1 MIDTKIACQC
11 GNRFKFDMDLVNGRA
26 PDGMVCP
33 SCGAPV
39 TPACN
44 ALVDFL
50 VGKVPPSLG
59 TGSRPLKEIRVVCAC
74 GARYKFDLELSEQ
87 EMPAPVTCPGCQ
99 ADLTA
104 TANSE
109 IRSYVTK
116 RSLVAETPAAPAVA
130 DTVPAP
136 APAASPAILPEPSPV
151 AASTTPTPLA
161 PAAALPVLPPS
172 LVTPAAIAPDSPP
185 AASLDSPPAAAATP
199 DPKPSLDATAA
210 STTTPTPATPAPK
223 DAIAKPIEDL
233 FSQARAVS
241 VAMEGAIAKPIEDPF
256 GPAPEAKTSGPKLKP
271 LEVPRPNRPPPGS
284 RPATPPAGNKP
295 AVPVASAASAA
306 PGARPS
312 SGKPGSKT
320 IAKPATNTASREPNF
335 TVGVGGAV
343 GGAVIGAVIWFVLLK
358 ATPMT
363 AGWMAVVVGLLSGG
377 SARLLGRGGSPK
389 LSTISC
395 VSSAVAIGLM
405 IWIGMLRFSDRQ
417 AEKGLEPQYQQ
428 FVADAKL
435 AIAADDNQL
444 RAYIARTRPSADL
457 DGNLITQADIQKFRA
472 TELPKLKE
480 RATGSAADKA
490 KFFSERIAAYRDA
503 QAWDEVW
510 QETFGIF
517 GLLLALVGIIVP
529 AKLAG

>member
-109 IRSYVTK
+109 IRSFVTK
-116 RSLVAETPAAPAVA
+116 RSLIAETPAAPAVA
-130 DTVPAP
+130 DAVP

-151 AASTTPTPLA
+151 AAPTTPTPLA
-161 PAAALPVLPPS
+161 PAALPVLPPS
-172 LVTPAAIAPDSPP
+172 LVTPASIAH
-185 AASLDSPPAAAATP
+185 DSPPAAAATP
-199 DPKPSLDATAA
+199 DPKPSLDSTAA
-210 STTTPTPATPAPK
+210 STTPPTPATPAPT

-306 PGARPS
+306 PGARPGT
-312 SGKPGSKT
+312 GKPGIRT

-377 SARLLGRGGSPK
+377 SARLLGRVGSPK
-389 LSTISC
+389 LRIISC

-490 KFFSERIAAYRDA
+490 KFFSERIAAYRVA

>member
-210 STTTPTPATPAPK
+210 STTPPTPATPAPK
-223 DAIAKPIEDL
+223 D
-233 FSQARAVS
+233 
-241 VAMEGAIAKPIEDPF
+241 AIAKPIEDPF

>member
-172 LVTPAAIAPDSPP
+172 LVTPTAIAPDSPP
-185 AASLDSPPAAAATP
+185 AASRTSRCGCRACACARGVTSDLARTIPRRGFDHA
-199 DPKPSLDATAA
+199 DA
-210 STTTPTPATPAPK
+210 
-223 DAIAKPIEDL
+223 
-233 FSQARAVS
+233 
-241 VAMEGAIAKPIEDPF
+241 
-256 GPAPEAKTSGPKLKP
+256 SGPSR
-271 LEVPRPNRPPPGS
+271 RP
-284 RPATPPAGNKP
+284 
-295 AVPVASAASAA
+295 ASAATFARH
-306 PGARPS
+306 PGRHCP
-312 SGKPGSKT
+312 
-320 IAKPATNTASREPNF
+320 
-335 TVGVGGAV
+335 
-343 GGAVIGAVIWFVLLK
+343 
-358 ATPMT
+358 
-363 AGWMAVVVGLLSGG
+363 
-377 SARLLGRGGSPK
+377 
-389 LSTISC
+389 
-395 VSSAVAIGLM
+395 
-405 IWIGMLRFSDRQ
+405 
-417 AEKGLEPQYQQ
+417 
-428 FVADAKL
+428 
-435 AIAADDNQL
+435 
-444 RAYIARTRPSADL
+444 
-457 DGNLITQADIQKFRA
+457 
-472 TELPKLKE
+472 
-480 RATGSAADKA
+480 
-490 KFFSERIAAYRDA
+490 
-503 QAWDEVW
+503 
-510 QETFGIF
+510 
-517 GLLLALVGIIVP
+517 
-529 AKLAG
+529 